1 MAIQLCHLAL
11 SACFYDSGMCDQQEI
26 GFDCPH
32 LASFETLCLISVG
45 FLHLTGYCLGLHR
58 FSLYHQGETDLLNAL
73 LKLAGKFQVYAGAVP
88 PLGPVILPILVMVK
102 MNILMYPFYRRQEIF
117 GNNLLHTF
125 LNRIRE
131 MVSFELGKEIEKE
144 VFCLVMG
151 MGR

>member
-1 MAIQLCHLAL
+1 M
-11 SACFYDSGMCDQQEI
+11 
-26 GFDCPH
+26 
-32 LASFETLCLISVG
+32 
-45 FLHLTGYCLGLHR
+45 
-58 FSLYHQGETDLLNAL
+58 
-73 LKLAGKFQVYAGAVP
+73 
-88 PLGPVILPILVMVK
+88 MVK

>member
-1 MAIQLCHLAL
+1 M
-11 SACFYDSGMCDQQEI
+11 
-26 GFDCPH
+26 
-32 LASFETLCLISVG
+32 
-45 FLHLTGYCLGLHR
+45 
-58 FSLYHQGETDLLNAL
+58 NAVP
-73 LKLAGKFQVYAGAVP
+73 KTAGKFQVYDGAVLP
-88 PLGPVILPILVMVK
+88 HGPVILPILVMVK